1 MLNVMAENLRSIR
14 NKTPL
19 VQAIT
24 NYVTINDCANILLCF
39 GASPAMCEAKTE
51 VEEFVRLISALYIN
65 IGTLTEEQREASILA
80 VKRAAELNKPVVLD
94 PVACGAIS
102 RKTAIVEELFACG
115 KITVLKG
122 NMGEIKSLAGSQGK
136 VRGVDSIDDGDGGIE
151 ACRSLA
157 AKYNT
162 IVVAT
167 GPTDIITD
175 GVKTCLVENGT
186 PMLTLITGAG
196 CMAGALTA
204 AAVGACDDKFTAAC
218 TALMVMGLAGEIAA
232 GTLPKALPGTFRVK
246 LFDTLYSLNETDVLQ
261 GGKIKCL

>member
-1 MLNVMAENLRSIR
+1 MLQIMADNLKTIR
-14 NKTPL
+14 NRTPL

-24 NYVTINDCANILLCF
+24 NYVTINDVANILLCF

-51 VEEFVRLISALYIN
+51 VEEFVALISSLYIN
-65 IGTLTEEQREASILA
+65 LGTLTEEQGEASILA

-115 KITVLKG
+115 NITVLKG
-122 NMGEIKSLAGSQGK
+122 NMGEIKSLAGYQGK
-136 VRGVDSIDDGDGGIE
+136 MRGVDSIDDGEGAIE

-157 AKYNT
+157 ARYNT

-175 GVKTCLVENGT
+175 GAKTCLVENGT
-186 PMLTLITGAG
+186 SMLTLVTGSG
-196 CMAGALTA
+196 CMAGALAA
-204 AAVGACDDKFTAAC
+204 AAVGACDDKFSATCA
-218 TALMVMGLAGEIAA
+218 ALMAMGLAGEMAA
-232 GTLPKALPGTFRVK
+232 GTLPRELPGTFRVK
-246 LFDTLYSLNETDVLQ
+246 LFDTLYNLNETDILK
-261 GGKIKCL
+261 GGIIKCL